1 VARALTSPDF
11 AADLGAELV
20 ANRSGKSTIH
30 ALLLALKPLANLRG
44 PMPLSAVTMF
54 LIVALDEGKGVNTYA
69 RAIGKHRSVA
79 SRALHDIGG
88 RARNGGPGL
97 GLVSVDPHPID
108 PRRSQVHLTAKGRS
122 IVREIFKQVRSAA
135 ARDC

>member
-1 VARALTSPDF
+1 
-11 AADLGAELV
+11 
-20 ANRSGKSTIH
+20 
-30 ALLLALKPLANLRG
+30 
-44 PMPLSAVTMF
+44 MPLSAVTMF
-54 LIVALDEGKGVNTYA
+54 LMVALDEGKGVNTYA

-79 SRALHDIGG
+79 SRSLHDIGG

-97 GLVSVDPHPID
+97 GLVSVDPHPTD

-135 ARDC
+135 AHDR